1 MNIIEITPWQLALG
15 YTLLAFPLGILLWY
29 RIPLLGKA
37 ALALVRMTVQLVFVG
52 LYLHV
57 IFEFNNAW
65 LTAAWLLV
73 MISVADASII
83 RGCGLRLG
91 RFALPLFAA
100 LLAGTAVPL
109 LFFVGLIL
117 SRPNLLDAQ
126 YAIPIGGMILG
137 NCLRADIVGM
147 RTFYESIRTSE
158 RAFLHALSQGATLHE
173 AARPFLRSAFLS
185 ALTPTVATMA
195 TIGLVSLPGMMTGVI
210 LGGADPVIAIKY
222 QIAIM
227 IAIFSGTAITL
238 VVAIRATMRT
248 SFTAYGI
255 LDKTVFKPGFGR

>member
-1 MNIIEITPWQLALG
+1 MSIIEITPWRLGLG
-15 YTLLAFPLGILLWY
+15 YMLLAFPLAILLWY
-29 RIPLLGKA
+29 RIPLLGKTVVGA
-37 ALALVRMTVQLVFVG
+37 VRMTVQLTFVG
-52 LYLHV
+52 VYLHV
-57 IFEFNNAW
+57 IFEYNNIW
-65 LTAAWLLV
+65 LNIAWLLV
-73 MISVADASII
+73 MISVADASIM
-83 RGCGLRLG
+83 RGCGLRMT

-100 LLAGTAVPL
+100 LLAGTAIPL

-117 SRPNLLDAQ
+117 SKPNLLDAQ

-137 NCLRADIVGM
+137 NCLRADIVGIKN
-147 RTFYESIRTSE
+147 FYESIRTNE
-158 RAFLHALSQGATLHE
+158 RAFLHALSQGAALHE
-173 AARPFLRSAFLS
+173 AARPYLRSAFL
-185 ALTPTVATMA
+185 AAMTPTTASMA

-238 VVAIRATMRT
+238 VVAIRATMRS

-255 LDKTVFKPGFGR
+255 LDKTVFKK